1 LCELESTQALT
12 LKFNTD
18 LLGEYVSRAPLALA
32 FERVLECRIYSQL
45 VFERPVL
52 DIGCGDGIH
61 AKVLFAEKIDTGI
74 DPDQR
79 ELERA
84 RALDAYAELI
94 ACRGDSIPK
103 PDGAYRTIF
112 ANSVLEHIPDLVP
125 VLKETYRVLAPGG
138 GFYLT
143 VPSADFERFTVIN
156 LALEALGL
164 KAQSA
169 RFRKFF
175 NAFWSHHHA
184 YSVDGWAAL
193 CRDAGFE
200 VVEAYTFAPMRTC
213 LLNTVLTPFALP
225 AKLLKRATNRWTLF
239 PRLRRILLLPLAR
252 LAGPILRGGERAAD
266 GGLVFVSLRKP

>member
-1 LCELESTQALT
+1 

-32 FERVLECRIYSQL
+32 FERVLECRIYSRL

-52 DIGCGDGIH
+52 DIGCGDGLH
-61 AKVLFAEKIDTGI
+61 AKVLFAEKIDTGV

-79 ELERA
+79 ELQRA
-84 RALDAYAELI
+84 RELDAYAELI

-103 PDGAYRTIF
+103 PDGAYRTVF

-125 VLKETYRVLAPGG
+125 VLKEAHRVLASGG
-138 GFYLT
+138 RFYFT
-143 VPSADFERFTVIN
+143 VPSPDFERFTVIN

-164 KAQSA
+164 TAQSM

-175 NAFWSHHHA
+175 NAFWAHHHA
-184 YSVDGWAAL
+184 YSADHWIRF

-213 LLNTVLTPFALP
+213 LLNTLLTPLALP
-225 AKLLKRATNRWTLF
+225 AKIMKGMTNRWTLF
-239 PRLRRILLLPLAR
+239 PGPRRVLLSPLAN
-252 LAGPILRGGERAAD
+252 LAVPILRGGERAAD